1 MLQQSPTKAFTPS
14 ATSGSGGGARPS
26 GWSRTWDG
34 LNELLE
40 RENVTL
46 DEFCNH
52 VEARKGDASF
62 SSTMRS
68 QILGYFRRRRGP
80 GLTDLRS
87 SADFSTG

>member
-1 MLQQSPTKAFTPS
+1 MRVTEMLQQSPMNERATKAVHPIRNVRVHGRR
-14 ATSGSGGGARPS
+14 TSVRLEPEF
-26 GWSRTWDG
+26 WEG

-46 DEFCNH
+46 DDFCNH

-68 QILGYFRRRRGP
+68 QILGYFRRR
-80 GLTDLRS
+80 
-87 SADFSTG
+87 

>member
-1 MLQQSPTKAFTPS
+1 MLQESPTKAVHPIRNVRVRGRR
-14 ATSGSGGGARPS
+14 TSVRLEPEF
-26 GWSRTWDG
+26 WDG

-68 QILGYFRRRRGP
+68 QILGYFRRR
-80 GLTDLRS
+80 
-87 SADFSTG
+87 